1 MASFTYNRKK
11 FRELILY
18 IADRCEDHNFFGA
31 TKLNKI
37 LFYSDF
43 EALRQLGSPIT
54 GAEYQALGE
63 GPCPVKLLPV
73 QQELE
78 TRGDIEFVRR
88 GKQKRTVALRD
99 PDMSDFSE
107 EEVEIIDA
115 VIEDL
120 RSLTAKETSLRSHEF
135 LGWKAAIARGA
146 KTTIPY
152 ETAFVTNRR
161 PNNRE
166 MACLRASLEEHAH

>member
-1 MASFTYNRKK
+1 MASFTYNRNK

-18 IADRCEDHNFFGA
+18 IASQCERHQFFGA

-73 QQELE
+73 QQQLE
-78 TRGDIEFVRR
+78 ARGEVEVVKR
-88 GKQKRTVALRD
+88 GKQKRTVALRA
-99 PDMSDFSE
+99 PDMSQFSE
-107 EEVEIIDA
+107 EELEIVDA
-115 VIEDL
+115 VIGDL
-120 RSLTAKETSLRSHEF
+120 ESLTAKETSLRSHEF

-146 KTTIPY
+146 KTVIPY
-152 ETAFVTNRR
+152 ETAFATNRK
-161 PNNRE
+161 PSSRE
-166 MACLRASLEEHAH
+166 MECLRASLEEHEH